1 MTILLDTDVLID
13 VALDREPHVAASAAL
28 LEAIER
34 GDASGFIAW
43 HSLSNFHYL
52 LTPHQGSAGAKE
64 FLMDLLQFVGVA
76 QTSTASAAYAAG
88 LPMKDFEDALQVAAA
103 TACGAEVVAT
113 RNVRD
118 YAGSPIK
125 AEVPAE
131 VLRRI
136 L

>member
-1 MTILLDTDVLID
+1 LTILLDTDVLID

-28 LEAIER
+28 LETVER
-34 GDASGFIAW
+34 GEVSGFIAW

-52 LTPHQGSAGAKE
+52 VTSHQGSSGAKE
-64 FLMDLLQFVGVA
+64 FLLDLLNFVGVA

-103 TACGAEVVAT
+103 TACGADVIAT

-118 YAGSPIK
+118 YSGSPVK
-125 AEVPAE
+125 AELPADI
-131 VLRRI
+131 LRRI
-136 L
+136 V

>member
-1 MTILLDTDVLID
+1 MIILLDTDVLID

-43 HSLSNFHYL
+43 HTLSNFHYI
-52 LTPHQGSAGAKE
+52 LTPRQGAAGAKE
-64 FLMDLLQFVGVA
+64 FLLDLLSFVGVA
-76 QTSTASAAYAAG
+76 QTSTASAAFAAG

-103 TACGAEVVAT
+103 AACGAALIAT
-113 RNVRD
+113 RNVGD
-118 YAGSPIK
+118 YAGSPIQ
-125 AEVPAE
+125 AELPAE